1 MSSFIHRRGH
11 RRRVSL
17 RCTGDARI
25 SFAVKLLDGVVLDKT
40 ISDQV
45 RLHHTIFSNQFVM
58 APNART
64 YGALPTQTLTMIF
77 RSGNK
82 LSHIMQKSQIVTS
95 PRHLVHPLCPVH
107 GRDLA
112 HSEKLE
118 SDKQI

>member
-45 RLHHTIFSNQFVM
+45 RLHHTIFLDQFVM
-58 APNART
+58 APIART
-64 YGALPTQTLTMIF
+64 DGVLPIQD
-77 RSGNK
+77 RWCAPDPD
-82 LSHIMQKSQIVTS
+82 SHDAILQRQ
-95 PRHLVHPLCPVH
+95 
-107 GRDLA
+107 
-112 HSEKLE
+112 
-118 SDKQI
+118 